1 MILALSIDGLT
12 AAFAY
17 ASNHVKMS
25 WLNMAVIAL
34 IETLSLSCS
43 MGAAGIVQDDLSIVF
58 TKGIS
63 FVIFFCIGCST
74 LFQASLKKWIHA
86 QKEWILHCRN
96 VSIVLHIY
104 ADELTADQD
113 HSNDLSWKET
123 LYLAL
128 ALSLDSAITGFAA
141 GMQKEMSIVI
151 VLLSFLIGMAMLGI
165 GLSLGNYLYGKS
177 RLDIS
182 WISGVVFLFLAFLK
196 LTT

>member
-74 LFQASLKKWIHA
+74 LFQASLKNGSMRRK
-86 QKEWILHCRN
+86 
-96 VSIVLHIY
+96 S
-104 ADELTADQD
+104 
-113 HSNDLSWKET
+113 
-123 LYLAL
+123 
-128 ALSLDSAITGFAA
+128 GFCIAA
-141 GMQKEMSIVI
+141 MFRSYCIFMP
-151 VLLSFLIGMAMLGI
+151 M
-165 GLSLGNYLYGKS
+165 N
-177 RLDIS
+177 
-182 WISGVVFLFLAFLK
+182 
-196 LTT
+196 